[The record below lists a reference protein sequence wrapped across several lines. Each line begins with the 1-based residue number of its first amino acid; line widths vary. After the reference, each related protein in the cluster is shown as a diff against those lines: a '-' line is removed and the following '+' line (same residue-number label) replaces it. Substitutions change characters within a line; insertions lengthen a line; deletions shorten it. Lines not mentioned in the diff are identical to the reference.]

1 MAVNKDSLKPSCED
15 SYSDNTVLSLV
26 DVLEENEQ
34 LESDACAVLG
44 ASDPER
50 CSYPEGYVKRQALYS
65 CSTCNPRGGEAAGVC
80 LACSYKCHEGHD
92 LFELYTKR
100 NFRCDCGNSKFNGL
114 ECKLFKE
121 KEEVNATNKYNH
133 NFFGLYCTCERP
145 YPDPEDD
152 TPDEM
157 IQCVVCED
165 WFHGR
170 HLGALPADSA
180 DFQEMV
186 CQECMER
193 CSFLWAYTAQLAVPT
208 VTKVTPLEDSLTD
221 DVDVGDNEP
230 GKNIKQEN
238 SASPGQSSHETKSA
252 VPITSIKTDGTTFK
266 EKEGNGDIKGEPCT
280 STTSCLQSQ
289 PQTLVNGDVNC
300 VKKDDTAT
308 NSDVQDCLSSCKLHE
323 LKAQTVALEKTAT
336 YWYQSWRSKLCTCQ
350 DCKKMYADLG
360 VSFLLDETD
369 TVQAYEHRG
378 KTNEEEEGRRDPLM
392 AALSNMNRVQQVE
405 LIYEYNDL
413 KSELKDYLKQ
423 FADEGKV
430 VTSEDIQ
437 HFFEGLRSRKRR
449 RLDGMQYYCS

>member
-152 TPDEM
+152 
-157 IQCVVCED
+157 V
-165 WFHGR
+165 R
-170 HLGALPADSA
+170 
-180 DFQEMV
+180 
-186 CQECMER
+186 
-193 CSFLWAYTAQLAVPT
+193 VPT

-350 DCKKMYADLG
+350 DCKIMCFQQ
-360 VSFLLDETD
+360 SHQMHFFL
-369 TVQAYEHRG
+369 
-378 KTNEEEEGRRDPLM
+378 
-392 AALSNMNRVQQVE
+392 
-405 LIYEYNDL
+405 EYNDL